1 MVAEFPPHLL
11 TGEAAVVGYGVKHLV
26 VPGADLSKQL
36 LPIGSQFCGALVYAP
51 VLADNHVEEF
61 HQNEFKD
68 PQYRLP

>member
-36 LPIGSQFCGALVYAP
+36 LPIGAQFCGALVDAS
-51 VLADNHVEEF
+51 VLADYHIKEF
-61 HQNEFKD
+61 HQKEFKD